1 MPKFHSNN
9 DVQIRLDTV
18 WQNITKSD
26 IIFLSKNIK
35 VFQWLSKSKFYSFMN
50 PNNGNQTKSDIFP
63 WGKFIVTSSFSIK
76 KIFHYLNDFQNQN
89 FSVLWPHWTQTI
101 EMKQNQTFFHEKY
114 SNLTLFFV
122 GHKILKYLNDFYNW
136 HLSISLQK
144 WAQTGKVKWS
154 YTGHAQIW
162 QYFSLFTMHC
172 TI

>member
-1 MPKFHSNN
+1 
-9 DVQIRLDTV
+9 
-18 WQNITKSD
+18 
-26 IIFLSKNIK
+26 
-35 VFQWLSKSKFYSFMN
+35 MN

-101 EMKQNQTFFHEKY
+101 EMKQNQTFFHETN